1 MDRDPTERLM
11 AQFSS
16 YISNKDIGV
25 GDWKMLTSEYM
36 VREEA
41 ENTFRFFRS
50 WNWGDEDRSST
61 TLEFLRK
68 VNKEDEETALALMK
82 GVYDFVGSADEKE
95 LEKYPALQALEKGQ
109 SDIEL
114 QMPNTNLEPYIDID
128 NTTDDF
134 YDELIDNINRC
145 YQIEVYDGTLVLTRK
160 LLENLV
166 IELLRQEYPKSY
178 VRMYHIP
185 EQQRFRN
192 FSELLEVFEYRLKDY
207 QSYSNGVDGELI
219 ENINQFRDSAN
230 SDAHSIVRNPSK
242 ENVDDLGEDAE
253 YAAKVMFRILRNMD

>member
-1 MDRDPTERLM
+1 M
-11 AQFSS
+11 AQFTNFI
-16 YISNKDIGV
+16 YDKDISV
-25 GDWKMLTSEYM
+25 NNWKMLTSEYM

-41 ENTFRFFRS
+41 NSTFRFFKS
-50 WNWGDEDRSST
+50 WNWGDDDRGAT

-68 VNKEDEETALALMK
+68 VHRDDEETVLALMK
-82 GVYDFVGSADEKE
+82 GVYDFVGGADDEE
-95 LEKYPALQALEKGQ
+95 LEKYQALQALEKGQ

-114 QMPNTNLEPYIDID
+114 IIPSINPESYIDID

-134 YDELIDNINRC
+134 YNDLIDNINQC
-145 YQIEVYDGTLVLTRK
+145 YQVEVYDGTLVLTRK

-166 IELLRQEYPKSY
+166 IELLRREYPKSY
-178 VRMYHIP
+178 VQMYYIP

-192 FSELLEVFEYRLKDY
+192 FSDLIEVFEYRLKDY

-219 ENINQFRDSAN
+219 KNINRFRDSAN

-242 ENVDDLGEDAE
+242 EKVDDLGEDAE